1 MRSLQVLAPSGTQL
15 SIRTE
20 PASSLAAPSHCLN
33 TVGVLGPSHFC
44 PLWDSFN
51 GMEPSLP
58 QNSSLGLA
66 ETCSHLQRGLRLC
79 LPIPASSPLCFRRCQ
94 ICMVV
99 WSLSLPNPASCP
111 FIFHR
116 CYPPINFVHSEFHV
130 SICFPRSPADTV
142 PSSRLSQFL
151 MHLL

>member
-94 ICMVV
+94 IDPGAEVPAAG
-99 WSLSLPNPASCP
+99 SPASPVLC
-111 FIFHR
+111 R
-116 CYPPINFVHSEFHV
+116 
-130 SICFPRSPADTV
+130 PAGTAV
-142 PSSRLSQFL
+142 RELRISAGAWNSRRRRKGSSAGLQ
-151 MHLL
+151 